1 MSNGKFKNKY
11 RIAPAR
17 LANWDYGSSGLYFVT
32 ICTKDRKYYFGD
44 IVQAQ
49 NIAPPPN
56 DKKNPDNV
64 QTQYFAPQNNEIEPD
79 NVQTQNMASPD
90 NRNNPPNPETQ
101 NAFQETQNIASLRA
115 TAIGTIAIENWI
127 SIPEHFPFIEL
138 DEFVV
143 MPNHVHGI
151 LCINKPDKHDWQPNK
166 FGVQSQNIASVLRG
180 YKASVK
186 TYATTNQIEFGWQAR
201 YHDHVIRDE
210 FELIRIRYYISNN
223 PAKWLIDKRN
233 LSN

>member
-101 NAFQETQNIASLRA
+101 NAFQETQNIASLQ
-115 TAIGTIAIENWI
+115 NN
-127 SIPEHFPFIEL
+127 
-138 DEFVV
+138 
-143 MPNHVHGI
+143 NHG
-151 LCINKPDKHDWQPNK
+151 
-166 FGVQSQNIASVLRG
+166 
-180 YKASVK
+180 
-186 TYATTNQIEFGWQAR
+186 
-201 YHDHVIRDE
+201 
-210 FELIRIRYYISNN
+210 
-223 PAKWLIDKRN
+223 
-233 LSN
+233 